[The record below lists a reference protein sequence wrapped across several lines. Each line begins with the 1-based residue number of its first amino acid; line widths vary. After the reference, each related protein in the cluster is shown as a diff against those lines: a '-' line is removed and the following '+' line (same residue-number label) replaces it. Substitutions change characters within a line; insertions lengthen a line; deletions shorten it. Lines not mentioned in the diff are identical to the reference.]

1 MLACVGGTRRQ
12 VLLGAGGSAAALLV
26 PAAATAAAATGPAIP
41 FEGVHQAGVTTA
53 QQARIMFAAFDVT
66 ATGRS
71 GIIALLQSWTAA
83 ARLLARGLPVGPPG
97 GAEDYPPVDTGEAL
111 GLAAARLTL
120 TFGFGPSLFDGRF
133 GLAAHRPAPL
143 IDLPAFRTDHL
154 DPARSGGD
162 LAVQACSDD
171 PQVCLHAIR
180 NLARIAR
187 DSGWAE
193 MRWVQTGFA
202 KTPGESPPEATG
214 RNLLGFRDGTNNLR
228 ASDTERMN
236 QNVWVQPDDHT
247 PAMTG
252 GSYMVVR
259 RIRNRIEHWDGSELS
274 DQEDT
279 IGRRKV
285 SGAPFGEPFEHSPVV
300 PAREPHDCHIMLA
313 NPRTAGSEAERI
325 LRRGYDFNDGLL
337 PGGEHDAGLFFVAF
351 QRDPRRQFVT
361 IQTRLAAAD
370 RLNEYLVHTGSG
382 IFAVP
387 PGVGASGFVG
397 QTLV

>member
-1 MLACVGGTRRQ
+1 M
-12 VLLGAGGSAAALLV
+12 LLGAGGSAAALLV
-26 PAAATAAAATGPAIP
+26 PAAGAAAAAAGGPAIP
-41 FEGVHQAGVTTA
+41 FEGFHQAGVTTA
-53 QQARIMFAAFDVT
+53 QQARIMFAALDVT
-66 ATGRS
+66 AADRS
-71 GIIALLQSWTAA
+71 GLIALLRAWTEA

-97 GAEDYPPVDTGEAL
+97 GDEDAPPADTGEAL

-133 GLAAHRPAPL
+133 GPAARRPAPL
-143 IDLPAFRTDHL
+143 INLPAFRTDHL

-187 DSGWAE
+187 ANGWAGL
-193 MRWVQTGFA
+193 RWVQSGFA
-202 KTPGESPPEATG
+202 RTPGESPPDATG

-236 QNVWVQPDDHT
+236 RNVWVQPADRT

-252 GSYMVVR
+252 GTYMVVR
-259 RIRNRIEHWDGSELS
+259 RIRNRIEHWDGSGLS

-285 SGAPFGEPFEHSPVV
+285 TGAPYGQPSEHSPVI
-300 PAREPHDCHIMLA
+300 PAREPRDCHIMLA

-325 LRRGYDFNDGLL
+325 LRRGYGFDDGLL
-337 PGGEHDAGLFFVAF
+337 AGGEHDAGLFFVAF
-351 QRDPRRQFVT
+351 QRDPRRQFVH

-387 PGVGASGFVG
+387 PGVKANGFVG
-397 QTLV
+397 ETLI